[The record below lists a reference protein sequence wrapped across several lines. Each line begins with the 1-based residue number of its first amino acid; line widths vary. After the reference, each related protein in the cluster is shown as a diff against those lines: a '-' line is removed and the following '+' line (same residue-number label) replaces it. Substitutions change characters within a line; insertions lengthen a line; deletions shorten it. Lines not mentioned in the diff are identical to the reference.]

1 MVRAGGERAGS
12 AAAEWCVTFDDDG
25 EHRKTA
31 RLVSCEPGQGYT
43 VEWVDRPYPTDA
55 VPPERRRVGQQWPPG
70 WVKGVWYVAADPE
83 PVAEIRFLP
92 YARAHVR
99 DERA

>member
-43 VEWVDRPYPTDA
+43 VEWVDRPYPTSVLCVTLHRGNGGSRLRLRHHG
-55 VPPERRRVGQQWPPG
+55 VPEELVRGYRVGWPG
-70 WVKGVWYVAADPE
+70 YLGRLRHRLAGD
-83 PVAEIRFLP
+83 
-92 YARAHVR
+92 
-99 DERA
+99 